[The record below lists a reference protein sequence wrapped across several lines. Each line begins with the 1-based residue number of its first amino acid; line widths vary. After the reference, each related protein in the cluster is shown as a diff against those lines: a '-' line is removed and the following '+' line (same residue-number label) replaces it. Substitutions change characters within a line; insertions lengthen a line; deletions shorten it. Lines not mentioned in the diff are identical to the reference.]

1 MQIGCFYLKT
11 MHRAEVT
18 CFQASVVSA
27 EPVRLHTAT
36 TTHSNKMGLIVR
48 SLWSETQCKKKKKSP
63 ELNGSSDV
71 RRMTSTA

>member
-18 CFQASVVSA
+18 CFQPSVVSA

-36 TTHSNKMGLIVR
+36 TTHSNKVGLIVR
-48 SLWSETQCKKKKKSP
+48 IACEVKPRAKKKKNKS
-63 ELNGSSDV
+63 LQNSVDHL
-71 RRMTSTA
+71 T